1 MTGFCSRTNQW
12 TSFYMIGISVMNELN
27 LRKIS
32 KLGGNIDL
40 YPVSLAAIKL

>member
-1 MTGFCSRTNQW
+1 MTGFSSRANQW
-12 TSFYMIGISVMNELN
+12 TSFCMIGTSVMNELN

-40 YPVSLAAIKL
+40 YPVSLAAIRL